1 MKEEKGLVLFPGG
14 TGRAG
19 RRAASRPRGWRW
31 QESSSDSGSRGVWR
45 ALLAGATWRL
55 PMSELTQLAPQ
66 SYELGSRC
74 FFFSLD
80 EELMHRKV
88 RNLLKVL
95 GSNSAGIQSPAF

>member
-19 RRAASRPRGWRW
+19 RRAASRPRGWRR
-31 QESSSDSGSRGVWR
+31 QESGSDSGSRGVWR